1 MTALNWYPWGLFGL
15 GMNLAL
21 ARASRPPA
29 DMNKFPERQP
39 VQFCVLWTNPEVNK
53 SEGVGVGTAFRQ
65 MVNFLEFYSELAGSL
80 IHPLIVGEKI
90 AKLHW
95 CKVLGKSPGTARDFC
110 TVEIRRVLIVSY

>member
-1 MTALNWYPWGLFGL
+1 
-15 GMNLAL
+15 MNLAL

-90 AKLHW
+90 SSFLSSWTIHLLFGISGMKHQDLTN
-95 CKVLGKSPGTARDFC
+95 GKTTAANMRPH
-110 TVEIRRVLIVSY
+110 IHPKIVSTS